1 MRRGLLLTCAFAL
14 AVPAATAAPPKP
26 AFHVTIHATLDGAYD
41 YATQSDCTT
50 HETRHV
56 VVRNA
61 KPLTLTAYQLGD
73 AKNFFFDLTA
83 TETRSVTAVP
93 SGCTSAT
100 SASSAC
106 GTVTYTIPSI
116 GTGVG
121 FTNRT
126 STKFNFFYTRI
137 GSDPYA
143 GKCGPGVEPTPGS
156 KVPSWIDNF
165 PPGGLP
171 RTHPTVDRAKL
182 TAHKRFVVQ
191 WSEDGESQAGTY
203 HQQVAISWQVT
214 LVPVT

>member
-1 MRRGLLLTCAFAL
+1 VFAL

-26 AFHVTIHATLDGAYD
+26 AFHVTIHALLDAQHD
-41 YATQSDCTT
+41 YATQSGCTT
-50 HETRHV
+50 HEVRHV
-56 VVRNA
+56 VVQNA
-61 KPLTLTAYQLGD
+61 KPLTLTAYKLGD
-73 AKNFFFDLTA
+73 AKNFFFDLVA
-83 TETRSVTAVP
+83 TEARSVTPVP
-93 SGCTSAT
+93 TGCAG
-100 SASSAC
+100 APDASAC

-126 STKFNFFYTRI
+126 STNFNFFYTRI

-171 RTHPTVDRAKL
+171 RTHPTVDRAQL

-191 WSEDGESQAGTY
+191 WSEAGEVQNGNEHEQLA
-203 HQQVAISWQVT
+203 ASWQVT